1 MLTSGPWGRAIRE
14 ETEITT
20 RDNQLEGI
28 VMKRNGIRQD
38 RKPRLNEIGS
48 AVLEFGLVVVMFFMF
63 VFGVMDFGRAL
74 YTYHFVSNAACEAT
88 RYAIVRGSSSTQPV
102 TAADI
107 ESYVKSIAPEGI
119 DRNNLTVSTTWS
131 PNDSPG
137 STVRVQVGDNFRFM
151 TPVLISYQMNLS
163 DSSQMVISQ

>member
-1 MLTSGPWGRAIRE
+1 
-14 ETEITT
+14 
-20 RDNQLEGI
+20 
-28 VMKRNGIRQD
+28 MKRNGISKD

-88 RYAIVRGSSSTQPV
+88 RYAIVRGSSSTNPV
-102 TAADI
+102 TASDI
-107 ESYVKSIAPEGI
+107 QAYVKSITPEGI
-119 DRNNLTVSTTWS
+119 DPNQLTITTTWS
-131 PNDSPG
+131 PDENPG
-137 STVRVQVGDNFRFM
+137 STVKVQVRDNFQFM
-151 TPVLISYQMNLS
+151 TPVLASYQMNFS

>member
-1 MLTSGPWGRAIRE
+1 MKG
-14 ETEITT
+14 TEI
-20 RDNQLEGI
+20 R
-28 VMKRNGIRQD
+28 KD
-38 RKPRLNEIGS
+38 RAPRLNEIGS
-48 AVLEFGLVVVMFFMF
+48 AILEFGLVIVMFFMF

-88 RYAIVRGSSSTQPV
+88 RYAMVRGSSSTEPV

-119 DRNNLTVSTTWS
+119 DRDNLTVSASWS

-151 TPVLISYQMNLS
+151 TPALVSYQMSLS
-163 DSSQMVISQ
+163 GSSQMVISQ

>member
-1 MLTSGPWGRAIRE
+1 
-14 ETEITT
+14 
-20 RDNQLEGI
+20 
-28 VMKRNGIRQD
+28 MKRNGIKNGREA
-38 RKPRLNEIGS
+38 RLNEIGS

-102 TAADI
+102 TSADI
-107 ESYVKSIAPEGI
+107 ESYVKSRAPQGI
-119 DRNNLTVSTTWS
+119 DPDNLSVSTTWS
-131 PNDSPG
+131 PNASPG
-137 STVRVQVGDNFRFM
+137 STVRVQVSDNFKFM
-151 TPVLISYQMNLS
+151 TPVMVSYQMTLK

>member
-1 MLTSGPWGRAIRE
+1 
-14 ETEITT
+14 
-20 RDNQLEGI
+20 
-28 VMKRNGIRQD
+28 MKRNEIRKG
-38 RKPRLNEIGS
+38 RAARLNEVGS
-48 AVLEFGLVVVMFFMF
+48 ALLEFGLVIGIFFMF

-102 TAADI
+102 TSTDI
-107 ESYVKSIAPEGI
+107 ENYVKSITPEGI
-119 DRNNLTVSTTWS
+119 DPANLVVSTIWS

-137 STVRVQVGDNFRFM
+137 STVRVQVSENFRFM
-151 TPVLISYQMNLS
+151 TPVLAGYEMNLS

>member
-1 MLTSGPWGRAIRE
+1 
-14 ETEITT
+14 
-20 RDNQLEGI
+20 
-28 VMKRNGIRQD
+28 MKRNGIRND
-38 RKPRLNEIGS
+38 REARLNEIGS

-74 YTYHFVSNAACEAT
+74 YAYHFVSNAACEAT

-107 ESYVKSIAPEGI
+107 ESYVKSRAPQGI
-119 DRNNLTVSTTWS
+119 DPNKLTVSTTWS

-137 STVRVQVGDNFRFM
+137 STVRVQVSDNFQFM
-151 TPVLISYQMNLS
+151 TPVLVTYKMTLN

>member
-1 MLTSGPWGRAIRE
+1 MKG
-14 ETEITT
+14 TEI
-20 RDNQLEGI
+20 R
-28 VMKRNGIRQD
+28 KD
-38 RKPRLNEIGS
+38 REPRLNEIGS
-48 AVLEFGLVVVMFFMF
+48 AILEFGLVIVMFFMF

-88 RYAIVRGSSSTQPV
+88 RYAMVRGSSSTEPV

-119 DRNNLTVSTTWS
+119 DRDNLTVSATWS

-151 TPVLISYQMNLS
+151 TPVLVSYQMNLS

>member
-1 MLTSGPWGRAIRE
+1 
-14 ETEITT
+14 
-20 RDNQLEGI
+20 
-28 VMKRNGIRQD
+28 MKRNGISKD

-88 RYAIVRGSSSTQPV
+88 RYAIVRGSSSTNPV
-102 TAADI
+102 TASDI
-107 ESYVKSIAPEGI
+107 QAYVKSITPEGV
-119 DRNNLTVSTTWS
+119 DPNQLTITTTWS
-131 PNDSPG
+131 PDENPG
-137 STVRVQVGDNFRFM
+137 STVKVQVRDNFQFM
-151 TPVLISYQMNLS
+151 TPVLASYQMNFS

>member
-1 MLTSGPWGRAIRE
+1 
-14 ETEITT
+14 
-20 RDNQLEGI
+20 
-28 VMKRNGIRQD
+28 MKRNGIKQE
-38 RKPRLNEIGS
+38 RKPRLNEVGT
-48 AVLEFGLVVVMFFMF
+48 AVLEFGIVIVMFFMF

-88 RYAIVRGSSSTQPV
+88 RYAIVRGSSSTDPV

-107 ESYVKSIAPEGI
+107 ESYVKSIAPEGV
-119 DRNNLTVSTTWS
+119 DRDHLIISTTWS

-137 STVRVQVGDNFRFM
+137 STVHIQVSDNFRFM
-151 TPVLISYQMNLS
+151 TPVLTSYQMTLS

>member
-1 MLTSGPWGRAIRE
+1 
-14 ETEITT
+14 
-20 RDNQLEGI
+20 
-28 VMKRNGIRQD
+28 MKRNGIKNGREA
-38 RKPRLNEIGS
+38 RLNEIGS

-74 YTYHFVSNAACEAT
+74 YAYHFVSNAACEAT

-107 ESYVKSIAPEGI
+107 ESYVKSMAPQGI
-119 DRNNLTVSTTWS
+119 DPDKLTVSTTWS

-137 STVRVQVGDNFRFM
+137 STVRVQVSDNFKFM
-151 TPVLISYQMNLS
+151 TPVMVSYQMTLK